1 MDPITSAILMQL
13 WPVHRRSQENRR
25 HRSGGSYNGL
35 KTLLQK
41 KSGQDK
47 KLIDAVHELEQD
59 TSSDGRK
66 MIVQEEVKKAGADK
80 DEEILAAA
88 ERLLKLVQPQSDNK
102 AINTGSGAIA
112 QGKGAIAVGAGGIA
126 VGGDV
131 QSGINMP
138 ERRDDGEE

>member
-1 MDPITSAILMQL
+1 MDPITSAIIAVLKKPASTAAMDL
-13 WPVHRRSQENRR
+13 
-25 HRSGGSYNGL
+25 YNGL

-41 KSGQDK
+41 KTGQDK

-59 TSSDGRK
+59 TSSEGRK

-112 QGKGAIAVGAGGIA
+112 QGKGAVAAGAGGIA
-126 VGGDV
+126 VGGNV
-131 QSGINMP
+131 QGGINMP
-138 ERRDDGEE
+138 GSKDEG